1 MCSASRASMKL
12 RSHVLGAGVIAALSF
27 VTFLPGT
34 ASSSIQTVEL
44 QACKIYPSTNAT
56 AILCGVTGGTALEN
70 GPATAYFEYH
80 TSPTDNVMHSLVRKT
95 YTGSVSIDHLLQAG
109 GGDVGLD
116 AVNTRVDPSVWD
128 FYFLSVDL
136 LADGFVFDGV
146 ILVSN

>member
-1 MCSASRASMKL
+1 MKV
-12 RSHVLGAGVIAALSF
+12 RNHVFGAVLIAALSF
-27 VTFLPGT
+27 VTFVPRT

-56 AILCGVTGGTALEN
+56 AILCGVTGGSQLEN
-70 GPATAYFEYH
+70 GPSMAYFEYR
-80 TSPTDNVMHSLVRKT
+80 TSPGDNVMHSLVRKT
-95 YTGSVSIDHLLQAG
+95 YTGSVSIDHLVQAG
-109 GGDVGLD
+109 GGDVGLE

-128 FYFLSVDL
+128 FYYLSVDL